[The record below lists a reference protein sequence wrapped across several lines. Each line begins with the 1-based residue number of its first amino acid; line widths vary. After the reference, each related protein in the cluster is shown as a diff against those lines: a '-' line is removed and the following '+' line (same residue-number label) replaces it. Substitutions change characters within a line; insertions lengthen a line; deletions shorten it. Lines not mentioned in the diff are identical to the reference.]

1 MQCGFHYGALSPNAD
16 RRFGAAQLRKIIYV
30 MRQIKANAHVTTQIR
45 VNL

>member
-16 RRFGAAQLRKIIYV
+16 RRFGAAQRKIIYV